1 MPQPT
6 IYCNNKAHDSLQPWA
21 TLSISLLL
29 QAREDK
35 LKGLSCYR
43 LNSNLGESRTITC
56 FIDLTDTGSNLK
68 GYPWKKKH
76 THTHTQTNKKNLTY
90 LQLLVWGAALF
101 KTFDRET
108 DDINQAFRSPYYTGS
123 ALCIFS
129 PCFTHLCLPFIYV
142 FLLHISCHPKVSHFT
157 SLSFSNQNVSSG
169 KVSVNNLW
177 QISLDLHRHR
187 QERILNVL
195 LFWNSINDVYT
206 LIF

>member
-1 MPQPT
+1 MFHWP
-6 IYCNNKAHDSLQPWA
+6 YRHWLQ
-21 TLSISLLL
+21 S
-29 QAREDK
+29 
-35 LKGLSCYR
+35 KGLSV
-43 LNSNLGESRTITC
+43 
-56 FIDLTDTGSNLK
+56 K
-68 GYPWKKKH
+68 KKKH

-90 LQLLVWGAALF
+90 LQLLVWGAAPF

-108 DDINQAFRSPYYTGS
+108 DDINQAFRSLYYTGS
-123 ALCIFS
+123 ALCIFF

-187 QERILNVL
+187 RERILNVL
-195 LFWNSINDVYT
+195 LFWNTVNDVYT

>member
-6 IYCNNKAHDSLQPWA
+6 IYCNNKAHDSFQPWA

-35 LKGLSCYR
+35 SKGLSCYR
-43 LNSNLGESRTITC
+43 LNSNLGESRIITC
-56 FIDLTDTGSNLK
+56 FIDVTDTGSNLK
-68 GYPWKKKH
+68 GYLWKKQ
-76 THTHTQTNKKNLTY
+76 TQTNKQKNSTY
-90 LQLLVWGAALF
+90 LQLLVWGVAPF
-101 KTFDRET
+101 KTFDQET
-108 DDINQAFRSPYYTGS
+108 DDINQAFRSLYYTGS
-123 ALCIFS
+123 ALCIFF
-129 PCFTHLCLPFIYV
+129 PCFTHLGLPFIYV

-195 LFWNSINDVYT
+195 LFWNTINDVYT

>member
-1 MPQPT
+1 MPEPT
-6 IYCNNKAHDSLQPWA
+6 IYCNNEAHDSFQPWA

-43 LNSNLGESRTITC
+43 LNSNLGESRIITC
-56 FIDLTDTGSNLK
+56 FIDVTDAGSNLK
-68 GYPWKKKH
+68 GYLWKKQ
-76 THTHTQTNKKNLTY
+76 TQTNKQKNSTY
-90 LQLLVWGAALF
+90 LQLLVWGVAPF
-101 KTFDRET
+101 KTFDQET
-108 DDINQAFRSPYYTGS
+108 DDINQAFRSLYYTGS
-123 ALCIFS
+123 ALCIFF

-195 LFWNSINDVYT
+195 LFWNTINDVYT

>member
-6 IYCNNKAHDSLQPWA
+6 IYCNNKAHDSLQPLA

>member
-6 IYCNNKAHDSLQPWA
+6 IYCNNKAHDSFQPWA

-29 QAREDK
+29 QARDDK

-43 LNSNLGESRTITC
+43 LNSNLGESRIITC
-56 FIDLTDTGSNLK
+56 FIDVTDTGSNLK
-68 GYPWKKKH
+68 GYLWKKQ
-76 THTHTQTNKKNLTY
+76 TQTNKQKNSTY
-90 LQLLVWGAALF
+90 LQLLVWGVAPF
-101 KTFDRET
+101 KTFDQET
-108 DDINQAFRSPYYTGS
+108 DDINQSFRSLYYTGS
-123 ALCIFS
+123 ALCIFF

-195 LFWNSINDVYT
+195 LFWNTINDVYT

>member
-6 IYCNNKAHDSLQPWA
+6 IYCNNKAHDSFQPWA

-43 LNSNLGESRTITC
+43 LNSNLGESRIITC
-56 FIDLTDTGSNLK
+56 FIDVTDPGSNLK
-68 GYPWKKKH
+68 GYLWKKQ
-76 THTHTQTNKKNLTY
+76 TQTNKQKNSTY
-90 LQLLVWGAALF
+90 LQLLIWGVAPF
-101 KTFDRET
+101 KTFDQET
-108 DDINQAFRSPYYTGS
+108 DDINQAFRSLYYTGS
-123 ALCIFS
+123 ALCIFF

-142 FLLHISCHPKVSHFT
+142 FLLHISCHSKVSHFT

-195 LFWNSINDVYT
+195 LFWNTINDVYT

>member
-6 IYCNNKAHDSLQPWA
+6 IYCNNKAHDSFQPWA

-35 LKGLSCYR
+35 LKGLCRYR
-43 LNSNLGESRTITC
+43 LNSNLGESRIITC
-56 FIDLTDTGSNLK
+56 FIDVTDTGSNLK
-68 GYPWKKKH
+68 GYLWKKQ
-76 THTHTQTNKKNLTY
+76 TQTNKQKNSTY
-90 LQLLVWGAALF
+90 LQLLVWGVAPF
-101 KTFDRET
+101 KTFDQET
-108 DDINQAFRSPYYTGS
+108 DDINQAFRSLYYTGS

-195 LFWNSINDVYT
+195 LFWNTINDVYT

>member
-6 IYCNNKAHDSLQPWA
+6 IYCNKKAHDSFQPWA

-43 LNSNLGESRTITC
+43 LNSNLGESRIITC
-56 FIDLTDTGSNLK
+56 FIDVTDTGSNLK
-68 GYPWKKKH
+68 GYLWKKQ
-76 THTHTQTNKKNLTY
+76 TQTNKQKNSTY
-90 LQLLVWGAALF
+90 LQLLVWGVAPF
-101 KTFDRET
+101 KTFDQET
-108 DDINQAFRSPYYTGS
+108 DDINQAFRSLYYTGS
-123 ALCIFS
+123 ALCIFF

-142 FLLHISCHPKVSHFT
+142 FLLHISGHPKVSHFT

-195 LFWNSINDVYT
+195 LFWNTINDVYT